1 MSYERSRVLL
11 SRAMMPLLIIQFLT
25 GTYVSLFTVFPA
37 SSSTVNPLEQIF
49 TNGLLLL
56 AAHVVLGFI
65 ILLIGIA
72 LLALG
77 AFLRQR
83 LSLLLAS
90 FGLVAILISILTGMA
105 FVLGGYSDN
114 TLSYLM
120 SVGFIF
126 SIAIYGAIAG
136 TANTSLGFGKGGNS
150 DS

>member
-1 MSYERSRVLL
+1 
-11 SRAMMPLLIIQFLT
+11 MMPLLIIQFLT

-126 SIAIYGAIAG
+126 SIAIYGSIAG
-136 TANTSLGFGKGGNS
+136 TANTSLGFGKGG
-150 DS
+150 DSAS

>member
-1 MSYERSRVLL
+1 M
-11 SRAMMPLLIIQFLT
+11 
-25 GTYVSLFTVFPA
+25 
-37 SSSTVNPLEQIF
+37 
-49 TNGLLLL
+49 LL
-56 AAHVVLGFI
+56 AAHVVVGFI

-90 FGLVAILISILTGMA
+90 SGLVAILISFYTGMA

-136 TANTSLGFGKGGNS
+136 TVNTSLGLGKGGGS

>member
-1 MSYERSRVLL
+1 
-11 SRAMMPLLIIQFLT
+11 MPLLIIQFLT

-37 SSSTVNPLEQIF
+37 SSSTVNPMEQIF
-49 TNGLLLL
+49 TDGLFLL
-56 AAHVVLGFI
+56 AAHVVVGFI
-65 ILLIGIA
+65 ILLIGTV

-77 AFLRQR
+77 AFLKQR

-120 SVGFIF
+120 SVGFIL

-136 TANTSLGFGKGGNS
+136 TVNNSLRLGEGGDS